1 MDDRYT
7 AAALQIVVAVVVAV
21 VVVVVVEK
29 RDLADRE
36 TPDTS
41 DSSSW
46 DMSEE
51 TDSKTVVVQ
60 ESAVP
65 YIVAGETVA
74 GGSLGIG

>member
-7 AAALQIVVAVVVAV
+7 AAALQIVVAVAV

-65 YIVAGETVA
+65 YIVVGETVA

>member
-7 AAALQIVVAVVVAV
+7 AAALQIVVAVVVV
-21 VVVVVVEK
+21 VGK

>member
-7 AAALQIVVAVVVAV
+7 AAALQIVVAVAVAV
-21 VVVVVVEK
+21 VVVVGK
-29 RDLADRE
+29 KDLADRE

>member
-7 AAALQIVVAVVVAV
+7 AAALQIVVAVVVV
-21 VVVVVVEK
+21 VGK

-51 TDSKTVVVQ
+51 TDSKTVVAQ

-65 YIVAGETVA
+65 YIVVGETVA

>member
-7 AAALQIVVAVVVAV
+7 AAALQIVVAVVVV
-21 VVVVVVEK
+21 VGK

-51 TDSKTVVVQ
+51 TDSKTVVAQ

-65 YIVAGETVA
+65 YIVADETVA

>member
-7 AAALQIVVAVVVAV
+7 AAALQIVVVAV
-21 VVVVVVEK
+21 VVVVGK
-29 RDLADRE
+29 KDLADRE

-65 YIVAGETVA
+65 YIVVGETVA

>member
-7 AAALQIVVAVVVAV
+7 AAALQIVVAVVAVAV
-21 VVVVVVEK
+21 VVVVGK

-65 YIVAGETVA
+65 YIVVGETVA

>member
-7 AAALQIVVAVVVAV
+7 AAALQIVVAVVVV
-21 VVVVVVEK
+21 VGK

-65 YIVAGETVA
+65 YIVVGETVA